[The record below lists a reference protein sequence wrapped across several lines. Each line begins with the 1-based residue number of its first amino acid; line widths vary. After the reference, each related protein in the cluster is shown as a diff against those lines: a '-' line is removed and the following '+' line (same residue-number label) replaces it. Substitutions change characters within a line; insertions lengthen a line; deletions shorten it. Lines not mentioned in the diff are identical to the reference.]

1 MRFVRFDSYVIPT
14 YGNRHSE
21 PYGRMLVEH
30 NGVFRSVRFG
40 EVDMQGRS
48 FITFDRKQFFFRNDG
63 SLYSPHIVFDMDEP
77 APQASASESRAEKT
91 MAAHLEWLLN
101 VVVDDMVTKA
111 GNQNLPVIQWL
122 TENGFTEHD
131 MTCTLGFPLSE
142 VRAVLAADMG
152 DQ

>member
-1 MRFVRFDSYVIPT
+1 MDGCWLNTMEF
-14 YGNRHSE
+14 
-21 PYGRMLVEH
+21 
-30 NGVFRSVRFG
+30 
-40 EVDMQGRS
+40 
-48 FITFDRKQFFFRNDG
+48 FDRCGLEKLICKVGLSLPLTVSSSFFRNDG

-77 APQASASESRAEKT
+77 ALPTSASESRAEKT
-91 MAAHLEWLLN
+91 RVAHLEWLLN
-101 VVVDDMVTKA
+101 VVIDDMVTKA